1 MNGDETHIDSAYS
14 SLDNIVGVIDII
26 LYITTNWIQSI
37 RDWVRNLR
45 SVS

>member
-37 RDWVRNLR
+37 RDRVRNLR